1 MRTAVHTQTQLPKKI
16 SSHPT
21 RSDTTSSGFNHPTS
35 SLLRLQRTLG
45 NQVMQ
50 RLQAKL
56 TVGAPGDIYEQEAD
70 RVAEQVMRT
79 PDGDITAFSGLHG
92 KKLQKKCAPCAGGGA
107 PCSKCAAEEKLSMKR
122 STADHAV
129 PSAVPPMVQETL
141 HSPGQPLDP
150 ATRVFM
156 ESRFGHDFSQVRV
169 HADPKAA
176 ASSRAINALAYT
188 VGRDVV
194 FGAGYYSP
202 QTTLGRRLL
211 AHELTHVVQQGYS
224 GRQIQRQAA
233 APERENDASPA
244 GEEKCYPCSVAN
256 GIGVCCYG
264 ANAPMIPECFE
275 LATKIID
282 DCGGGEAC
290 KTKAKC
296 AQCKCIARVAGEEYC
311 SCSGII

>member
-1 MRTAVHTQTQLPKKI
+1 MRTGVQTQPLLQKKI
-16 SSHPT
+16 SSHPN
-21 RSDTTSSGFNHPTS
+21 RSNATPSGAEPHRPFLN
-35 SLLRLQRTLG
+35 LQRTIG
-45 NQVMQ
+45 NQAVQ

-70 RVAEQVMRT
+70 RVAEQVMRM

-107 PCSKCAAEEKLSMKR
+107 PCSKCAAEEKLAMKR
-122 STADHAV
+122 GTADHAV
-129 PSAVPPMVQETL
+129 PSAMPPMVQETL

-150 ATRVFM
+150 STRAFM
-156 ESRFGHDFSQVRV
+156 EGRFGQDFSHVRV

-202 QTTLGRRLL
+202 QTTSGRRLL
-211 AHELTHVVQQGYS
+211 AHELAHVVQQGYS
-224 GRQIQRQAA
+224 GRQVQRQAA

-282 DCGGGEAC
+282 DCGEGEAC